1 MSKVSFKSSSTVKSA
16 ACASIL
22 ALALLS
28 FLSPLRVAAQTGGPA
43 ADGSISFSLQDGFT
57 KSLKFSAVGNSD
69 GSATGRLVFS
79 GPAEFPDQD
88 VDGTGRAG
96 FSGKIED
103 LTIQAEFDGMVIV
116 RNRAV
121 MSGVVTGAT
130 LSDYIGQRV
139 LLVVE
144 DNGDGIGDRGG
155 DIFTWGIYKP
165 AEEGWIPADAELK
178 QDDGWGMTWLATDA
192 ERRDDKGV
200 QITRN
205 WSLNCQTFPLS
216 SYDFASI
223 TAGDGNIQVKP

>member
-1 MSKVSFKSSSTVKSA
+1 MSKVNFIGSSTVRSMV
-16 ACASIL
+16 CASIL

-28 FLSPLRVAAQTGGPA
+28 FVTPRSTAAESGGA
-43 ADGSISFSLQDGFT
+43 ADGSISFSLDDGFT
-57 KSLKFSAVGNSD
+57 KSIKFSAVANSD
-69 GSATGRLVFS
+69 GSASGRMIFS

-96 FSGKIED
+96 YSGKIEN
-103 LTIQAEFDGMVIV
+103 LFIQAEFDGMVVV

-144 DNGDGIGDRGG
+144 DNGAGIGEKGG
-155 DIFTWGIYKP
+155 DKFTWGIYKP
-165 AEEGWIPADAELK
+165 AEEGWIPTDAELK
-178 QDDGWGMTWLATDA
+178 EDNGWSMTWLATDA

-205 WSLNCQTFPLS
+205 WVLNCQSFPLS
-216 SYDFASI
+216 SYDFVNPAQ
-223 TAGDGNIQVKP
+223 GDGDIQIQP